1 MPGAHRMS
9 SAKAAARYIE
19 RGWAPVPIPARQKGP
34 QISDWQHLRIG
45 LEDIPR
51 YFNNGQNVGII
62 TGKASGWLVTVDLDC
77 PEAVALAGRFLEP
90 TLTGGRESVPDGHWW
105 YVAPGVEHR
114 EFEGIPKTPSEGTIL
129 ELRSTD
135 HQTVVEPSV
144 HPSGERY
151 RWSRS
156 GLEPLEIGAE
166 ELARAAERLAVSALI
181 ACHLPESRER
191 RGGGGRYHYALALA
205 GYLLRHE
212 EDPEDVEHLLRA
224 AWDAKGWHGIERHRK
239 SSYAGIERAVRDTA
253 AKLRRGDPTT
263 GGRTLEGM
271 VQGVPRKIADFLGW
285 ERFTLREGRGV
296 YLCTDTGNAERLAD
310 RHGANLRYCHP
321 WGKWLLYYGTRWRVD
336 DRGAVVRLA
345 KDTARSI
352 FEEAKEAHSD
362 AAANQLGK
370 WASSSLSESKLRAM
384 ISLCQSEPGIPV
396 LPDELD
402 ASPDLLNVLNG
413 TIDLRSGKLREHR
426 REDLITRIVPVEYDP
441 DANAPAWE
449 TFLQRV
455 LPGEELRAFV
465 RRAVGYSA
473 TGDTS
478 EQCMLINHGGGAN
491 GKSTFQ
497 ETIAAALGDYAMR
510 APTEMLLAKRAGGIP
525 NDVARLKGARF
536 VAASETEEGRRL
548 AESLIKDLTGQD
560 TITARFMRAEWF
572 DFEPTHKLWLSTNH
586 KPEIRGTDNA
596 IWRRIRL
603 VPWTVT
609 IPPAE
614 HDKKLP
620 EKLRGELSG
629 ILSWIVRGCLEWH
642 RVGLRA
648 PNEVRKATGAYRAEM
663 DVLAGFLV
671 DCCEVGTSHWDYAK
685 DLYASYKRWCDEV
698 GERPESQRRFGGHLS
713 ERGFSRDR
721 GGSRAAG
728 IWRGVRLSEEEKA
741 RNDEKLTLQKA
752 SISSDS
758 DPTDP
763 KNHIN
768 TRNSGSRGV
777 MRKKGSVGSE
787 RSERSEGGAGN
798 LAVSDVI
805 EELENPASG
814 PAKTAAT
821 YLAGE
826 TQLEYV
832 VRSILF
838 ARRMD
843 SEQWER
849 HTSVVEAAVRE
860 WGSRE

>member
-1 MPGAHRMS
+1 MLTRMAGAEYRPGAE
-9 SAKAAARYIE
+9 APTWAA
-19 RGWAPVPIPARQKGP
+19 
-34 QISDWQHLRIG
+34 
-45 LEDIPR
+45 
-51 YFNNGQNVGII
+51 
-62 TGKASGWLVTVDLDC
+62 
-77 PEAVALAGRFLEP
+77 FLE
-90 TLTGGRESVPDGHWW
+90 
-105 YVAPGVEHR
+105 
-114 EFEGIPKTPSEGTIL
+114 
-129 ELRSTD
+129 
-135 HQTVVEPSV
+135 
-144 HPSGERY
+144 
-151 RWSRS
+151 
-156 GLEPLEIGAE
+156 
-166 ELARAAERLAVSALI
+166 
-181 ACHLPESRER
+181 
-191 RGGGGRYHYALALA
+191 
-205 GYLLRHE
+205 
-212 EDPEDVEHLLRA
+212 
-224 AWDAKGWHGIERHRK
+224 
-239 SSYAGIERAVRDTA
+239 
-253 AKLRRGDPTT
+253 
-263 GGRTLEGM
+263 
-271 VQGVPRKIADFLGW
+271 
-285 ERFTLREGRGV
+285 
-296 YLCTDTGNAERLAD
+296 
-310 RHGANLRYCHP
+310 
-321 WGKWLLYYGTRWRVD
+321 
-336 DRGAVVRLA
+336 
-345 KDTARSI
+345 
-352 FEEAKEAHSD
+352 
-362 AAANQLGK
+362 
-370 WASSSLSESKLRAM
+370 
-384 ISLCQSEPGIPV
+384 
-396 LPDELD
+396 
-402 ASPDLLNVLNG
+402 
-413 TIDLRSGKLREHR
+413 
-426 REDLITRIVPVEYDP
+426 
-441 DANAPAWE
+441 
-449 TFLQRV
+449 RV
-455 LPGEELRAFV
+455 LPGEQLREFV
-465 RRAVGYSA
+465 RRGAGYSA

-478 EQCMLINHGGGAN
+478 EQCMFINHGTGAN

-497 ETIAAALGDYAMR
+497 EALAEALGDYAMR
-510 APTEMLLAKRAGGIP
+510 TPTEMLLAKRAGGVP

-536 VAASETEEGRRL
+536 VAASETEENRRL
-548 AESLIKDLTGQD
+548 AESLVKDLTGQD
-560 TITARFMRAEWF
+560 TISARFMRAEWF
-572 DFEPTHKLWLSTNH
+572 DFKPTHKLWLSTNH

-603 VPWTVT
+603 VPWAVT
-609 IPPAE
+609 IPPKE
-614 HDKKLP
+614 QDKKLA
-620 EKLRGELSG
+620 EKLRAELPG
-629 ILSWIVRGCLEWH
+629 ILAWIVRGCIEWRH
-642 RVGLRA
+642 DGLQA
-648 PNEVRKATGAYRAEM
+648 PEEVRKATGAYRAEM

-843 SEQWER
+843 SERWER